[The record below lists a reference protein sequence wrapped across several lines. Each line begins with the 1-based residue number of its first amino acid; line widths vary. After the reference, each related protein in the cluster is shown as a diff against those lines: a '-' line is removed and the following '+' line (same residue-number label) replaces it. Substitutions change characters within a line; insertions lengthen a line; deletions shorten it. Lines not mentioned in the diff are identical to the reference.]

1 MEWKTIRYC
10 DRYEISDTAVIRDKK
25 TGHTLS
31 GHIKRKRRSVR
42 LIYPDGRKRKF
53 FTDRLVA
60 EHFCENDD
68 PQHKTFVAHI
78 DRDPLNDKA
87 VNLEWWVRRD
97 WHQMLYEEVQ
107 ARVKA
112 EKQPHPI
119 PVNVYAPDGNF
130 VGTFPSLKKASE
142 AINVKVKYIADV
154 VVKGKADDAEGYRIV
169 PLIEGSTTKRE
180 KPKKKKTAKRQSE
193 LELRNQGLSE
203 W

>member
-68 PQHKTFVAHI
+68 PQRKTFVAHI

-87 VNLEWWVRRD
+87 ENLQWWVRRD

-107 ARVKA
+107 ARVRA

-119 PVNVYAPDGNF
+119 PVNVYAADGGF
-130 VGTFPSLKKASE
+130 VGTFVSLKKAGE
-142 AINVKVKYIADV
+142 AIGVKVKYVAAAA
-154 VVKGKADDAEGYRIV
+154 KGEADDAEGYRIV
-169 PLIEGSTTKRE
+169 PLVEGSTTKRE
-180 KPKKKKTAKRQSE
+180 TPKKKKKTAKRQSE
-193 LELRNQGLSE
+193 LESRDQGITR